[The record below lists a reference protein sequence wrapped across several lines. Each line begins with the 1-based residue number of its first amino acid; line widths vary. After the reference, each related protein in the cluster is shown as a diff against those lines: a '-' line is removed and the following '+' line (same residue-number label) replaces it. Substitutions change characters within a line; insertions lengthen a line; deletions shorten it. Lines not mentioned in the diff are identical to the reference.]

1 MADAPAPAAPTQ
13 APAKPQAAAPRPQ
26 REQQPASEL
35 DKAIGEMRCCTK
47 MSDLDEVM
55 IWSEAR
61 FDSSDLERM
70 NQVYGEMRTKLA
82 PQRKD
87 LFQ

>member
-1 MADAPAPAAPTQ
+1 MA
-13 APAKPQAAAPRPQ
+13 
-26 REQQPASEL
+26 
-35 DKAIGEMRCCTK
+35 
-47 MSDLDEVM
+47 DLDEVM